1 MSDSVEEVKVEETQN
16 VVAEV
21 TDVTEPVKE
30 DLIEKI
36 KRDLGLENTEKEET
50 PKKSEEIAAE
60 VVEDMKARVE
70 KLEAQKADLEEKKSE
85 LENEAARLEA
95 ENKELEVENAK
106 LQAAVDAE
114 AQEESEEDNE
124 AADTPDEDESE
135 EGEVED
141 EEEEEEEDDEGEV
154 EDEEETEEEKRVRY
168 MAVVIREK
176 NNDIPFPITCAASLL
191 IVVYM
196 FKAFLI
202 LCAMTGCNKN
212 CVCLA

>member
-21 TDVTEPVKE
+21 TGVTESVQD

-36 KRDLGLENTEKEET
+36 KRDLGLEVDEKTEKQDG
-50 PKKSEEIAAE
+50 PKKSEEITAE
-60 VVEDMKARVE
+60 VVEDMKAQVE
-70 KLEAQKADLEEKKSE
+70 QLEAQKAE
-85 LENEAARLEA
+85 LENATV
-95 ENKELEVENAK
+95 KV
-106 LQAAVDAE
+106 E

-124 AADTPDEDESE
+124 AADTPDEEESEEGDVEEEDDEEE

-141 EEEEEEEDDEGEV
+141 EEDEEDDEEEEGEV
-154 EDEEETEEEKRVRY
+154 EEEEETEEEKRVRY
-168 MAVVIREK
+168 MAIVIREK
-176 NNDIPFPITCAASLL
+176 NNEIPFPIMCAGSLL
-191 IVVYM
+191 VIIYM

>member
-21 TDVTEPVKE
+21 TGVTEPVKD

-50 PKKSEEIAAE
+50 PKKSEEITAE

-70 KLEAQKADLEEKKSE
+70 QLEAKKADLEAKKADLEAKMSE
-85 LENEAARLEA
+85 LEA
-95 ENKELEVENAK
+95 ENAELEAENAK
-106 LQAAVDAE
+106 LQA
-114 AQEESEEDNE
+114 EESEEDNE
-124 AADTPDEDESE
+124 AADTPDEEGSE

-141 EEEEEEEDDEGEV
+141 EDEEDDEEEEEEGEV

-168 MAVVIREK
+168 MAIVIREK
-176 NNDIPFPITCAASLL
+176 NNEIPFPIICAGSLL
-191 IVVYM
+191 VIVYM

-212 CVCLA
+212 GVCLA